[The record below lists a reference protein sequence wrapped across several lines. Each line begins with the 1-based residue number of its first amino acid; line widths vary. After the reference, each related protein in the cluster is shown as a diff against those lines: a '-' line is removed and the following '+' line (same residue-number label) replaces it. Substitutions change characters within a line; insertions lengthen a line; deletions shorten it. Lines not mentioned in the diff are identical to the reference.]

1 MSFKKTLFAVTASV
15 LCASALAACSSAPDI
30 TGYYTA
36 NQLNNV
42 YYFSP
47 DGNIYEN
54 YSEESYSCYEIHGD
68 TIKLYNED
76 AKNVVMEFDFKETEN
91 GFFIGELEYTKIA
104 DPTELEIPEETPS
117 AENEE
122 AGATKTPD
130 ISGIYEDSEGNTYN
144 FAKDG
149 MVYKNDENGS
159 DVSWLVDGELIVI
172 RTLSKNSS
180 EVNSL
185 EITEN
190 GIKIGDTE
198 YKKVTE

>member
-1 MSFKKTLFAVTASV
+1 MSFKKIFSVMSASV

-42 YYFSP
+42 YYFAK

-54 YSEESYSCYEIHGD
+54 YSDESYSCYEIHGD
-68 TIKLYNED
+68 TIKLYNEE

-91 GFFIGELEYTKIA
+91 GFFIGELEYTRIS

-117 AENEE
+117 VENEE
-122 AGATKTPD
+122 AGITNIPD
-130 ISGIYEDSEGNTYN
+130 ISGIYEDAEGNTYN

-149 MVYKNDENGS
+149 MIYKNNENGS
-159 DVSWLVDGELIVI
+159 DVSWPIDGEVIVI
-172 RTLSKNSS
+172 RTLSENKS
-180 EVNSL
+180 EVNSI

-198 YKKVTE
+198 YLKVTE